1 MYKSWGPGH
10 ILQNVFIWQLGA
22 WTSPAK
28 YFIMT
33 AGALDISSKILC
45 YDSRVPGQ
53 LQQNTLLWQLG
64 PCMDI
69 SCKILHY
76 DSWGPGHL
84 LQNIFLRHLG
94 PWTSPA
100 KHFIMTAGAL
110 EIPCKIRNYDKW
122 GPGHLSRA
130 LVISCK
136 ILYYDSR
143 GPGHLSQNTLL
154 WQQGPWTSP
163 KKYFI
168 MTAGALDIP
177 CNICVWSLG
186 CRIADSCYIFYCS
199 LWWICF
205 LKHPKIIFHCLNFF
219 MNYIFICVW
228 KSLEFCLI
236 SVIFSP

>member
-1 MYKSWGPGH
+1 M
-10 ILQNVFIWQLGA
+10 
-22 WTSPAK
+22 TS
-28 YFIMT
+28 
-33 AGALDISSKILC
+33 GALD
-45 YDSRVPGQ
+45 
-53 LQQNTLLWQLG
+53 N
-64 PCMDI
+64 
-69 SCKILHY
+69 
-76 DSWGPGHL
+76 
-84 LQNIFLRHLG
+84 
-94 PWTSPA
+94 
-100 KHFIMTAGAL
+100 
-110 EIPCKIRNYDKW
+110 
-122 GPGHLSRA
+122 GHLSRA

-177 CNICVWSLG
+177 CNICAWSLG

-219 MNYIFICVW
+219 MNYIFILCMEVTW
-228 KSLEFCLI
+228 ILFDICHFQSITSENNKFCGL
-236 SVIFSP
+236 

>member
-1 MYKSWGPGH
+1 
-10 ILQNVFIWQLGA
+10 
-22 WTSPAK
+22 
-28 YFIMT
+28 MT
-33 AGALDISSKILC
+33 AGALDIS
-45 YDSRVPGQ
+45 
-53 LQQNTLLWQLG
+53 
-64 PCMDI
+64 
-69 SCKILHY
+69 CKIFSY
-76 DSWGPGHL
+76 DTWGPGHL
-84 LQNIFLRHLG
+84 LQNTLLWQQG
-94 PWTSPA
+94 PWKYPA
-100 KHFIMTAGAL
+100 KYVIMTSGAL
-110 EIPCKIRNYDKW
+110 DN
-122 GPGHLSRA
+122 GHLSRA

-143 GPGHLSQNTLL
+143 GPGHPSQNTLL
-154 WQQGPWTSP
+154 WQQGPWTSH

-177 CNICVWSLG
+177 CNICAWSLG
-186 CRIADSCYIFYCS
+186 WRIADSCYIFYCS